1 MTDFWKFFGN
11 FFVFYFFFQILRQI
25 KMFLTRSE
33 YDRGVNTFS
42 PEGRLFQVEYAM
54 EAVKVNLLK
63 NFFKLFYVLAWHYNN
78 WNSIERRNCFVAASA
93 GLIADA
99 RTWVDRART
108 ESQDYFFTYG
118 QRIGIGHVTMKV
130 SEIALHFGD
139 DESTIRLGRP
149 FGVAMLFAGVD
160 HTGTALY
167 HLDPSGTYIRCIAK
181 AIGAGG
187 DGAEQALI
195 EHCKECDKKMTLAQ
209 AQKVALTTLKQL
221 MEEKISNK
229 NVEIV
234 IIKPEM
240 EDGEMTGKIT
250 WLNEEEIGQALIGL
264 E

>member
-1 MTDFWKFFGN
+1 
-11 FFVFYFFFQILRQI
+11 
-25 KMFLTRSE
+25 MFLTRSE

-54 EAVKVNLLK
+54 EAVKLGTTTIGIQSK
-63 NFFKLFYVLAWHYNN
+63 EGIVLVA
-78 WNSIERRNCFVAASA
+78 ERRAVSRLLSLDSIKKISKIDKHIVAASA

-250 WLNEEEIGQALIGL
+250 WLNEEEIGQALVGL